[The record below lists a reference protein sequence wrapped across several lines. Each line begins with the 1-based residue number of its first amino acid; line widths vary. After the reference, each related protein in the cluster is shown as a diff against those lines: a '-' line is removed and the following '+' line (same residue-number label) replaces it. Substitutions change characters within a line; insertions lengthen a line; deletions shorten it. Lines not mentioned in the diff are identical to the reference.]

1 MTFSTR
7 SALRA
12 SMLGL
17 FMSQSIAQNP
27 CYSNS
32 TAKPEPC
39 ALLSAAAANGIHK
52 LDAGIA
58 MACLQSI
65 PVDVEGDIQEIQGL
79 KVLVQFQSDLAY
91 LKDPPPGY
99 LYPGVDILGG
109 LHSILADVQAGAYKS
124 DYDVQLDLYKLVA
137 SAYDYHFE
145 WIPDLVDVFGWVR
158 GGRLISLS
166 SDSVSLP
173 EVYDFQDLHAFGP
186 PSCSS
191 SSYTPSA
198 VTHINGVDIETWL
211 NEFAALNR
219 WDHDPDANYNNIFV
233 NIPRAAVTDYCG
245 GSYNAGW
252 LYQGDDTVLTFA
264 NDTVRHVHTYAR
276 TSCDLSGVTDGPSF
290 FRQCTSQKHPTI
302 KHREGAS
309 RVSSQNAYTPVP
321 TADSSLR
328 RPQKYPQPFVIT
340 SGMTLAGYFPPD
352 QPDVVVVACPSLNPA
367 NNYDFQNAFRSIL
380 ATARSVGKSK
390 LILDLRGNDGGT
402 VRDGYDMFKQLF
414 PSEVPYGAANLAAF
428 PLVNALGDIT
438 TMAIK
443 NWTDRDVTWIRDY
456 DVAEDLTISM
466 THYESWAD
474 FYGPVQRNGGN
485 FTNLKRLNLT
495 DRYSLVEPVYGYG
508 TDTQPQ
514 PQTFASEDIV
524 ILSDGF
530 CGSTCAV
537 FAEFMKAQAG
547 VHAIAVGGRKQYGP
561 MQWVG
566 GSKGACDVWMGEIAF
581 SAFHALEVATAAQL
595 ALAEPY
601 TDMESVKHALTR
613 VPEWGRYRVNF
624 ENNIREGDDSVTP
637 LQFVYEA
644 ADYRFFYTSAMV
656 LDQSLVWK
664 RAYDVRWNNGS
675 CVSGSTGHPSSLSG
689 RQMEV

>member
-12 SMLGL
+12 SMLG
-17 FMSQSIAQNP
+17 FFIAQSIAQSSS
-27 CYSNS
+27 YSNS
-32 TAKPEPC
+32 TARLEPC
-39 ALLSAAAANGIHK
+39 AALSAAAANGIHK

-65 PVDVEGDIQEIQGL
+65 PVDVDGDIQENLGL
-79 KVLVQFQSDLAY
+79 KVLVQFQSDLTY

-109 LHSILADVQAGAYKS
+109 LDSILADVQAGAYKS
-124 DYDVQLDLYKLVA
+124 DYDVQLDLYKLVV

-145 WIPDLVDVFGWVR
+145 WVPDLVDIFEWIRDGF
-158 GGRLISLS
+158 LISTS

-198 VTHINGVDIETWL
+198 VTLINGVDSETWL
-211 NEFAALNR
+211 NEFAALNPY
-219 WDHDPDANYNNIFV
+219 DHDPDANYNYIFV
-233 NIPRAAVTDYCG
+233 NIPRAALNDGGG
-245 GSYNAGW
+245 GSYHAGR
-252 LYQGDDTVLTFA
+252 LYQGDDTVLAFA
-264 NDTVRHVHTYAR
+264 NGTVRHVHTYAR

-290 FRQCTSQKHPTI
+290 FRQCTSPK
-302 KHREGAS
+302 RSSMSRAESAS
-309 RVSSQNAYTPVP
+309 RVTAQNAYTLVP
-321 TADSSLR
+321 
-328 RPQKYPQPFVIT
+328 
-340 SGMTLAGYFPPD
+340 
-352 QPDVVVVACPSLNPA
+352 PDVVVVACPSLDPA
-367 NNYDFQNAFRSIL
+367 NNYEFQSAFRSIL
-380 ATARSVGKSK
+380 ATASQVGKSK

-402 VRDGYDMFKQLF
+402 VSNAYGIFKQLF
-414 PSEVPYGAANLAAF
+414 PSEVPYGATNLAAF

-438 TMAIK
+438 THQMAMK
-443 NWTDRDVTWIRDY
+443 NWTDRDVTPIFDY
-456 DVAEDLTISM
+456 DVTEDLTISS
-466 THYESWAD
+466 THYDSWAD
-474 FYGPVQRNGGN
+474 FYGPIQRNGGN
-485 FTNLKRLNLT
+485 FTNLKRFNLT
-495 DRYSLVEPVYGYG
+495 YVYSLVTPVYGYG
-508 TDTQPQ
+508 TDTRPQ
-514 PQTFASEDIV
+514 PQTFASDDIV

-537 FAEFMKAQAG
+537 FAEFMKSQAG
-547 VHAIAVGGRKQYGP
+547 VHAIAVGGRKRYGP

-566 GSKGACDVWMGEIAF
+566 GSKGASDVWMGTAAS

-613 VPEWGRYRVNF
+613 VSEWGRYRVNF
-624 ENNIREGDDSVTP
+624 ENNIREGDDSITP

-675 CVSGSTGHPSSLSG
+675 RVPGSTGHPSSLSE

>member
-17 FMSQSIAQNP
+17 FIAQSIAQNSS
-27 CYSNS
+27 YSNS
-32 TAKPEPC
+32 TAKLEPC
-39 ALLSAAAANGIHK
+39 AVLSAAAANGITQF
-52 LDAGIA
+52 DAGLA

-65 PVDVEGDIQEIQGL
+65 PVDVDGDIQEILGL
-79 KVLVQFQSDLAY
+79 KVLSDLAY

-109 LHSILADVQAGAYKS
+109 LDSILTGVQAGAYKS
-124 DYDVQLDLYKLVA
+124 DYDVQLDLYKLVT
-137 SAYDYHFE
+137 SAYDFHFN
-145 WIPDLVDVFGWVR
+145 WVPDLVDVFGWMR
-158 GGRLISLS
+158 EGRLMSLS

-173 EVYDFQDLHAFGP
+173 EVYDFRDLHAFGP
-186 PSCSS
+186 HNFSS

-198 VTHINGVDIETWL
+198 VTHINGVDSETWL
-211 NEFAALNR
+211 NEFAALNP

-233 NIPRAAVTDYCG
+233 NIPRAAVTDGGG

-264 NDTVRHVHTYAR
+264 NHTVRHVHTYAR

-290 FRQCTSQKHPTI
+290 FRQCTSQKHSTI
-302 KHREGAS
+302 KHSEGAS

-328 RPQKYPQPFVIT
+328 RPEKYPQPFVST
-340 SGMTLAGYFPPD
+340 SGMTLAGYFSPD
-352 QPDVVVVACPSLNPA
+352 QPDVVVVACPSLNSA

-390 LILDLRGNDGGT
+390 LILDLRGNGGGT

-438 TMAIK
+438 TCQMAIK
-443 NWTDRDVTWIRDY
+443 NRTDRDVTWIRDY
-456 DVAEDLTISM
+456 DVIEDLTISL
-466 THYESWAD
+466 THYGSWAD
-474 FYGPVQRNGGN
+474 FYGPIQRNGGN

-495 DRYSLVEPVYGYG
+495 DRYSLVEPVYG
-508 TDTQPQ
+508 
-514 PQTFASEDIV
+514 
-524 ILSDGF
+524 
-530 CGSTCAV
+530 TCAV
-537 FAEFMKAQAG
+537 FAELMKSQAG
-547 VHAIAVGGRKQYGP
+547 VHAIAVGGRKQHGP

-581 SAFHALEVATAAQL
+581 SALHALDVATAAQL

-601 TDMESVKHALTR
+601 TEMESVKHALTR

-624 ENNIREGDDSVTP
+624 ENNIREGDDSMTP

-644 ADYRFFYTSAMV
+644 ADYRFFYTSAMI
-656 LDQSLVWK
+656 LDQSLVWQ

-675 CVSGSTGHPSSLSG
+675 CVSESTGHPSSVSG
-689 RQMEV
+689 KLMEL